1 MLRLR
6 YAGAF
11 GASFALGSAKNN
23 SLRVSDGYWHTA
35 RYRRVQLNAYK

>member
-11 GASFALGSAKNN
+11 GASFALGSAKMNKLSQTLDPKVN
-23 SLRVSDGYWHTA
+23 GEG
-35 RYRRVQLNAYK
+35 